1 MILGLSRPI
10 PNLNKFNRLIFLTPI
25 SISET
30 AKYFFYYWLSAFLTN
45 GSSFFLA
52 QRAREEDGNYP
63 QNEANRLE
71 IWSPPIAMRI
81 NIRSNSSKFKLV
93 ITLSPKSTP
102 SKGVKIDPT
111 AKSYLSLDQS
121 NSSFISVL
129 REQFMLKTIFSTTNI
144 YPSEG
149 PRVINL
155 YLCIKRYPV
164 SSLGM
169 HGPHPGWFLNNF
181 ILQRGWP
188 SCQ

>member
-1 MILGLSRPI
+1 M
-10 PNLNKFNRLIFLTPI
+10 
-25 SISET
+25 
-30 AKYFFYYWLSAFLTN
+30 
-45 GSSFFLA
+45 
-52 QRAREEDGNYP
+52 
-63 QNEANRLE
+63 
-71 IWSPPIAMRI
+71 AMRI

-155 YLCIKRYPV
+155 EWGDSHENDPVLLFAYLHMDP
-164 SSLGM
+164 
-169 HGPHPGWFLNNF
+169 
-181 ILQRGWP
+181 
-188 SCQ
+188 